1 MRSIVVAACI
11 LALSSFHGLLAQSI
25 VFVSPSTKG
34 LLTMSCAEGSLSSFE
49 QQHYLAAV
57 RYLTSTL
64 CPQSRIDSAVGVWK
78 GQAENSGMVDGCQT
92 EQARELGALLAKYYH
107 QEQALVFDRN
117 ELGKAW
123 LVSFHATQPL
133 GVIAIMM
140 SQANVSGATVI
151 PHNHDNV
158 LWIVAADAAQR
169 AQALNL
175 SSLLHG
181 DSLHEEPG
189 TTELIGDNA
198 RAKAGEIY
206 NAILARAPAEVR
218 ELDSEMYSEQFN
230 DLGLET
236 APAH

>member
-1 MRSIVVAACI
+1 MRRIALAACI
-11 LALSSFHGLLAQSI
+11 VALSSFSGLLAQSI

-34 LLTMSCAEGSLSSFE
+34 LLTMSCAEGSLGSFE

-57 RYLTSTL
+57 HYLTTTL
-64 CPQSRIDSAVGVWK
+64 RPEAHIDSAVGVWK
-78 GQAENSGMVDGCQT
+78 GQAENSGMIDGCQNAK
-92 EQARELGALLAKYYH
+92 ARELGALLARYYH

-117 ELGKAW
+117 ERGKAS
-123 LVSFHATQPL
+123 LVTFRANQPL

-140 SQANVSGATVI
+140 AQANVSGATVI
-151 PHNHDNV
+151 PHNYDNV
-158 LWIVAADAAQR
+158 IWIVAADAAQR
-169 AQALNL
+169 AQAINL

-189 TTELIGDNA
+189 TTELIGDND
-198 RAKAGEIY
+198 RAKAREIY
-206 NAILARAPAEVR
+206 NAIVARAPAEVR

>member
-1 MRSIVVAACI
+1 MRVLLACI
-11 LALSSFHGLLAQSI
+11 AALTCFQGLWAQSI

-57 RYLTSTL
+57 HYLTGTL
-64 CPQSRIDSAVGVWK
+64 CPQAHIDSAVGVWK
-78 GQAENSGMVDGCQT
+78 GQAENSGRIDGCPN
-92 EQARELGALLAKYYH
+92 EQARELGALLARYYH

-117 ELGKAW
+117 ERGKAS
-123 LVSFHATQPL
+123 LVTFHASQPL

-140 SQANVSGATVI
+140 AQANVSGATVI
-151 PHNHDNV
+151 PHNHDNEI
-158 LWIVAADAAQR
+158 LIVAADPAQR

-175 SSLLHG
+175 ASLLHA

-189 TTELIGDNA
+189 TAELIGDNDRIKA
-198 RAKAGEIY
+198 RESY
-206 NAILARAPAEVR
+206 RSVLARAPAEVR